1 MVSKKAA
8 KKKEATEKQASSHT
22 HRVHVERAILKR
34 RLDADAI
41 EGSVSNND
49 ASIAVDSTGV
59 QVFEEATIVEEA
71 EEEIQG
77 KRYNIRKQP
86 KPSTKANTGWRKQ
99 IMNFMKIS

>member
-59 QVFEEATIVEEA
+59 
-71 EEEIQG
+71 
-77 KRYNIRKQP
+77 
-86 KPSTKANTGWRKQ
+86 
-99 IMNFMKIS
+99 